1 MKRLLG
7 IFALVLILYVIMVL
21 ADSNA
26 FSAGNH
32 QNLARRFGFWGV
44 LTLGAAVVII
54 GGGIDLSIGAVVGF
68 SSVVLGLM
76 LQGHVPVPV
85 ALILVLAGAALIGL
99 FQSLLVTKLRLQP
112 FIVTLCGL
120 FIFRGL
126 AQFASLTDY
135 HVLRIRLESF
145 GHGILPFLFAEPAD
159 LEPTKK
165 ILGSSRTVGLGG
177 LDGLESYR
185 FLFKGTFLGVPMTL
199 WILSVIA
206 VVMFVLLHR
215 SVYGRYLYAIGYN
228 EQAARYAG
236 IATDRYKILSYVLCS
251 MLAGLGG
258 ILELFDVNSVTPSS
272 TGSWYELYAIT
283 GAVLGGCSLRGGEG
297 TVAGILLGTAV
308 LPLLLTL
315 CIFAGVPSDLQ
326 FMFIGIALL
335 LGTIAD
341 EAIKRRA
348 AKKGQ

>member
-1 MKRLLG
+1 
-7 IFALVLILYVIMVL
+7 
-21 ADSNA
+21 
-26 FSAGNH
+26 
-32 QNLARRFGFWGV
+32 
-44 LTLGAAVVII
+44 
-54 GGGIDLSIGAVVGF
+54 
-68 SSVVLGLM
+68 
-76 LQGHVPVPV
+76 VPVPV

-99 FQSLLVTKLRLQP
+99 FHSLLITKLRLQP

-135 HVLRIRLESF
+135 HILRIRLQSF
-145 GHGILPFLFAEPAD
+145 GHGILPVLFAEPAD

-177 LDGLESYR
+177 LDGLETYR
-185 FLFKGTFLGVPMTL
+185 FLFKGLFPETEAKHGIPMTL
-199 WILSVIA
+199 WILAVIA
-206 VVMFVLLHR
+206 VGMYVLLHR

-348 AKKGQ
+348 AKKGK